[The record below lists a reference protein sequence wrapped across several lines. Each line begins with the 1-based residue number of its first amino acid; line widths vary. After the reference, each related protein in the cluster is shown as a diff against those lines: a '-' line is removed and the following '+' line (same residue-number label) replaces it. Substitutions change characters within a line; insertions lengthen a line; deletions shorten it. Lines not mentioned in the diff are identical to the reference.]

1 MKFLVM
7 LLIAWLCWDAIDVRA
22 QQAAKRIPPPGIVVP
37 DVVRSQLGE
46 KLGRLQRELKGIE
59 EAGVSDHDMRWWPDL
74 QIYEKAVRY
83 ALEHNEFYRTNEFA
97 IADKTLDEGL
107 RRAALFRKGEFPWR
121 DAPGPA
127 ARAYRS
133 RIDGSVQPF
142 GLIIPEGYKHGDRK
156 RYRLDIW
163 LHGRDETLTELKF
176 INERSTK
183 LGEFAPSDAFVLH
196 PYGRYC

>member
-1 MKFLVM
+1 MKMSRIIVLAVIALVCAEVM
-7 LLIAWLCWDAIDVRA
+7 SARA
-22 QQAAKRIPPPGIVVP
+22 QQAPKRIPPPGIEVP
-37 DVVRSQLGE
+37 DTVRARLGE

-59 EAGVSDHDMRWWPDL
+59 EAGVSDHDMSWWPDL

-83 ALEHNEFYRTNEFA
+83 ALAHNEFYRTNEFV

-121 DAPGPA
+121 DAAGPS

-142 GLIIPEGYKHGDRK
+142 GLIIPAGYR
-156 RYRLDIW
+156 
-163 LHGRDETLTELKF
+163 
-176 INERSTK
+176 
-183 LGEFAPSDAFVLH
+183 
-196 PYGRYC
+196 